1 VSVASPK
8 MDPWRALDQ
17 WRKYGELG
25 PGNFSLADKLRLGAM
40 SVGTRLLLRLAGA
53 TLHVQSSGDEAF
65 RDDLLHS
72 RRSFIFLAWHNRV
85 AGLLTY
91 HDLFGRRR
99 VDYRLETIV
108 SASRDGEPLA
118 RLIRENG
125 GGVIRGSSSRDG
137 VAALKQAI
145 DRISRGFNLGTVG
158 DGPRGPRYQLK
169 PGPILLGK
177 LTGLPIVPF
186 TWACNRVAQLHRAWD
201 QMMIP
206 LPFASMEY
214 RFGQP
219 LQIAPDAGARELVA
233 ARREMEA
240 RLNALTQWADTHTG
254 VAWQIPKPKPNEIL
268 KRRPRQVLADKRQ

>member
-1 VSVASPK
+1 MSVASPK
-8 MDPWRALDQ
+8 IDPWRALDQ
-17 WRKYGELG
+17 WRKYGEQG
-25 PGNFSLADKLRLGAM
+25 PGKFTLAEKLRLGAM
-40 SVGTRLLLRLAGA
+40 SVGTRLLLRLAGS
-53 TLHVQSSGDEAF
+53 TLRVSSSGDEGF
-65 RDDLLHS
+65 REDLLYS

-145 DRISRGFNLGTVG
+145 DRIRGGFNLGTVG
-158 DGPRGPRYQLK
+158 DGPRGPRYELK

-177 LTGLPIVPF
+177 LTGLPIIPF

-206 LPFASMEY
+206 LPFAGIEY

-219 LQIAPDAGARELVA
+219 LQIPADAGPRELVQ

-240 RLNALTQWADTHTG
+240 RLQALTQWADARTG
-254 VAWQIPKPKPNEIL
+254 VAWQIPKPKPGEVL
-268 KRRPRQVLADKRQ
+268 KRRPRQEIREKRL